1 MKKKRRRAVCRCL
14 TVTIGVIAFPFEG
27 VGYLCDLVSEKLHD
41 CSDWLEDKLRVY
53 DYDPD

>member
-1 MKKKRRRAVCRCL
+1 MKKKYRRAVCRCL

-27 VGYLCDLVSEKLHD
+27 VGYLCNLASEKLYD
-41 CSDWLEDKLRVY
+41 CEEWLESKLRVY